1 MALFTVSIA
10 GVSPDPEVYGG
21 LVAATAYIGA
31 RIGDAYTAWRA
42 LDEDDKERT
51 LVSATSYVDSFTWVG
66 TANAFDST
74 TLEWPRD
81 DVTDSSGA
89 TLTNAEQLA
98 IIERAVF
105 ELAALAADD
114 PDVFALLDG
123 SGNIASVG
131 AGGASVSYFNPT
143 STSDGSAPKFPNALI
158 DRLLARFLA
167 ATTTNAYATIT
178 AGQAGDSDSGFSRC
192 EDYDRSEPW

>member
-1 MALFTVSIA
+1 MALYTVSIA
-10 GVSPDPEVYGG
+10 SVSPDPEVYGG
-21 LVAATAYIGA
+21 LTKATAYIGA

-42 LDEDDKERT
+42 LDEDDQERT
-51 LVSATSYVDSFTWVG
+51 LVTATSYVDSFTWTG

-74 TLEWPRD
+74 TLAWPRSD
-81 DVTDSSGA
+81 ITDVNGD
-89 TLTNAEQLA
+89 TLSNAAQLA

-123 SGNIASVG
+123 SANIASVG
-131 AGGASVSYFNPT
+131 AGGASVTYFNPT
-143 STSDGSAPKFPNALI
+143 STTDGSASKFPNALI

-167 ATTTNAYATIT
+167 ATTTSAVLLIT
-178 AGQAGDSDSGFSRC
+178 AGQAGDEDSGFAEC
-192 EDYDRSEPW
+192 GDYDRSEPW